1 MATPAIASDAY
12 ARLARL
18 ADPAS
23 AARGASPRSG
33 NAGASSFGS
42 MLKDALGS
50 VMEAGRKSDAQG
62 MALASGKAN
71 VVDVVTAV
79 AETEVAVE
87 TLVSVRDR
95 VIQAYEEIMKMP
107 I

>member
-1 MATPAIASDAY
+1 MATPSIASDAY
-12 ARLARL
+12 AKLARL
-18 ADPAS
+18 ADQAGGARPA
-23 AARGASPRSG
+23 AQGGETGAT
-33 NAGASSFGS
+33 SFGS
-42 MLKDALGS
+42 LLKDALGAT
-50 VMEAGRKSDAQG
+50 MDAGRKADAQG
-62 MALASGKAN
+62 KALASGKAN

-95 VIQAYEEIMKMP
+95 VIQAYEEIMRMP